1 MASRHPTFYNAR
13 LVLRA
18 FLSVQSSTNL
28 LPIIRSPSYSNLHT
42 HPSQDPL
49 SLPRLLRANPPH
61 ALPND
66 SSSSSSPSQRTH
78 PHSLTISILR
88 RTSFEGCGHPGGCG
102 MGRGSGLDGVEGIG
116 GRSGKDLVETWVRLI
131 RSRGMP
137 TGVRTNNV
145 KAL

>member
-1 MASRHPTFYNAR
+1 
-13 LVLRA
+13 
-18 FLSVQSSTNL
+18 
-28 LPIIRSPSYSNLHT
+28 
-42 HPSQDPL
+42 
-49 SLPRLLRANPPH
+49 
-61 ALPND
+61 
-66 SSSSSSPSQRTH
+66 
-78 PHSLTISILR
+78 
-88 RTSFEGCGHPGGCG
+88 